1 MTQLTPAAAI
11 DTAPVTVASLLDG
24 VAAAVVQSRLE
35 AAGIDSVV
43 IDGVLSDISWDLS
56 WAIGGTKIQV
66 AGADAEAARAVLA
79 VAPEPMVDDDP
90 WPELSR
96 GHVLL
101 DEALR
106 TGLRGL
112 IFLPL
117 QFYSLVLL
125 GRALLTD
132 SGGRR
137 GWRCVLV
144 LFVNLPV
151 IAGTVAAVGWWWV
164 VVRG

>member
-1 MTQLTPAAAI
+1 MTQVTHGSAI
-11 DTAPVTVASLLDG
+11 GTGPVTVASLLDG

-35 AAGIDSVV
+35 AAGIASVV
-43 IDGVLSDISWDLS
+43 IDGVLSDVSWDLS
-56 WAIGGTKIQV
+56 WAIGGTKVQV
-66 AGADAEAARAVLA
+66 AAADAAAARAVLA
-79 VAPEPMVDDDP
+79 EAPEPVVDEDP

-96 GHVLL
+96 GHHLL

-106 TGLRGL
+106 MALRGL
-112 IFLPL
+112 LFLPL

-125 GRALLTD
+125 GRALLAD
-132 SGGRR
+132 AGGRR
-137 GWRCVLV
+137 AWRCVLV

-151 IAGTVAAVGWWWV
+151 MAGTVAAVGWWWV